1 MKKLYFLAL
10 SLIMAF
16 SVQAQ
21 VGVTGCNDPNGGIQ
35 IIFDE
40 AAGCNAGT
48 LTGMSALGFHSGMN
62 GWMSVVDWDA
72 GSALQATNDGNDD
85 FVVSM
90 PDVDAYYGQAAGTVT
105 RLDFVFNQ
113 GPTDPGNPWS
123 AEGKMDDGA
132 GGCADFFLE
141 LANITATCG
150 AVNTRNL
157 LLDLGFEVL
166 GNPFTDQ
173 VTVRFNNDEGSS
185 YSASLTD
192 AMGRTLRT
200 YNNVTAN
207 QLVVERGN
215 LATGFYY
222 LTFTN
227 EEGKFASVKLL
238 AR

>member
-1 MKKLYFLAL
+1 MRKIYFFAL
-10 SLIMAF
+10 SLMMAF
-16 SVQAQ
+16 SAQAQ
-21 VGVTGCNDPNGGIQ
+21 VGITGCNDPNGGIR

-48 LTGMSALGFHSGMN
+48 LVGMNALGFHSGMN
-62 GWMSVVDWDA
+62 GWMNVVDWNA
-72 GSALQATNDGNDD
+72 GGALQATNDGNDD
-85 FVVSM
+85 FIVYM
-90 PDVDAYYGQAAGTVT
+90 ANVDAYYGQSAGTVT

-113 GPTDPGNPWS
+113 GPTDPGNPWA
-123 AEGKMDDGA
+123 AEGKMDNGA

-141 LANITATCG
+141 LANVTETCG
-150 AVNTRNL
+150 AVRTRDL

-173 VTVRFNNDEGSS
+173 VTVRFNNEQGHSFH
-185 YSASLTD
+185 ASLTD
-192 AMGRTLRT
+192 AVGRTLRN

-215 LATGFYY
+215 LASGFYF